1 MITTEEAIKL
11 WKELG
16 VESCTMDFYC
26 GGDSMGDTSF
36 ILYGN
41 GGEVDCDELV
51 DFFDNEVYRHVDFYV
66 NSDGH
71 YQGESGTVEIALEDY
86 DGEEEFSYSK
96 SATSEWS
103 ETIDTTL
110 EIELTDEMVSF
121 IKDNILNIRGGYD
134 DKPIVNFKQDF
145 IMSDEEER
153 ILNDITDLIDTEAEN
168 FEPDDY
174 DGQLEEWYNY
184 TTNERG
190 EEITI
195 ENNILILQ
203 MSNSVTVF
211 TESD

>member
-1 MITTEEAIKL
+1 MITQEEAIKL

-36 ILYGN
+36 VLLGSEGTI
-41 GGEVDCDELV
+41 DCDELL
-51 DFFDNEVYRHVDFYV
+51 DFFEDEVYKHVDFYV

-71 YQGESGTVEIALEDY
+71 YQGESGNVEIVLEDY

-103 ETIDTTL
+103 ETIDNTL
-110 EIELTDEMVSF
+110 EVELTDEMVSF
-121 IKDNILNIRGGYD
+121 IVNNVLNIRGGYD

-145 IMSDEEER
+145 IMSDEEEK
-153 ILNDITDLIDTEAEN
+153 ILNDISNLIDKTCEDFVPET
-168 FEPDDY
+168 DDE
-174 DGQLEEWYNY
+174 LEEWYNY

-190 EEITI
+190 EEII
-195 ENNILILQ
+195 IKDNKLQ
-203 MSNSVTVF
+203 IQISNSVIVF